1 METVGLSQMQGIYLP
16 QSPHLKSP
24 EEGSLNVC
32 LLIPVLKSKVGRSDD
47 VQILNCLNIKSPD
60 RRGLQRKPNRLS
72 DMMVDV
78 TTR

>member
-1 METVGLSQMQGIYLP
+1 MQWIYLP

-24 EEGSLNVC
+24 DAGSLNVC
-32 LLIPVLKSKVGRSDD
+32 LLIPVLKLKVGRSDD

-60 RRGLQRKPNRLS
+60 RRELHRMHNRLS